1 MEDSKLMR
9 YTHCTDCNKEKT
21 TPGTQKRELCR
32 SCANRIPKPAIS
44 VANKGKVSPNKNNK
58 CPRTDEYRIKQSIAQ
73 GGTGILGKKRLR
85 IHGLGEWADAV
96 KARDGACIDCGSTE
110 RLEAHHLVLKSKF
123 PEVATELWNGIT
135 LCRKCHIAE
144 HKIIGKK

>member
-1 MEDSKLMR
+1 MKGNTNGE
-9 YTHCTDCNKEKT
+9 
-21 TPGTQKRELCR
+21 G
-32 SCANRIPKPAIS
+32 
-44 VANKGKVSPNKNNK
+44 NKGNTRTFEQRQKISIGHGGNGNIDVNIKNKRKFPGNAK
-58 CPRTDEYRIKQSIAQ
+58 WSK
-73 GGTGILGKKRLR
+73 
-85 IHGLGEWADAV
+85 AV

-110 RLEAHHLVLKSKF
+110 QLEAHHLVAKAKF

>member
-1 MEDSKLMR
+1 MKRKSPTVLVK
-9 YTHCTDCNKEKT
+9 YSHCTSCGKEKT
-21 TPGTQKRELCR
+21 THRQRNSAVCAGCKTQGGLKNRGQKR
-32 SCANRIPKPAIS
+32 
-44 VANKGKVSPNKNNK
+44 
-58 CPRTDEYRIKQSIAQ
+58 PRTIEYRINQSIAQ
-73 GGTGILGKKRLR
+73 GGDGVLGKKRLR
-85 IHGLGEWADAV
+85 IPGLGEWTDAV